1 LVRGIVQI
9 VDNDS
14 AGFGSHDGN
23 LSYSLFV
30 RLSLDRGL
38 WS

>member
-1 LVRGIVQI
+1 VRGVVQV
-9 VDNDS
+9 VDNDG

-30 RLSLDRGL
+30 RLRASI
-38 WS
+38 